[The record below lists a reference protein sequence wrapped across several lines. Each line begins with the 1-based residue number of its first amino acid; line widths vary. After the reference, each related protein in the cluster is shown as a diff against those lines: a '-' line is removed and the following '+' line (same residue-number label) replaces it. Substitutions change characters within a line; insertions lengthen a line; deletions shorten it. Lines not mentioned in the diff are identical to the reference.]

1 MDIIHLLPD
10 SVANQIAAGEVI
22 QRPASVVK
30 ELVENSLDAGAS
42 HITLIMQDAGRTLL
56 QVVDDGKGM
65 SETDVRMAF
74 ERHATSKIQSAA
86 DLFNLHTMGFRGE
99 ALASIVAVAHVEV
112 LTRRPEDEI
121 GTRLVMAGSRVELQE
136 PVQCAVGTTMK
147 VKDLFFNVPARRRFL
162 KTNTTEYRNVLT
174 EFYRMVLVNNGT
186 AFTLVSDDEIIFDL
200 PKQSLKQ
207 RIEAVFGKEK
217 RKGYA
222 SQLVD
227 IETQTQLVNIYGF
240 LGKPELAGK
249 NSQQYFFVNNRYMKH
264 PYFHKAVMMAY
275 QGMLPADATP
285 TYFIYFDINPDAI
298 DVNIH
303 PTKTEIKFADEQS
316 IWQILYAAAKEC
328 LGKFDIAPSIDF
340 DQQGAPDIPAMPH
353 SVQQVSNPQPN
364 FDRTY
369 NPFSQQNSSYMPPPT
384 KQSVRNWEKLY
395 DDFNRERGSLPD
407 HAAQQEYYPSQQ
419 TGKQPEVITADN
431 NVFQF
436 RERYILTPVKSGLMW
451 IDQHRAHTC
460 ILYCQYINQLGST
473 DSATQQLLFPEV
485 LDLSVDDA
493 QLMITLLP
501 DLKKIGFDIEKH
513 GPYSFAVNGVPAS
526 LDQQNPQQI
535 LQDILF
541 QAKTTGAATED
552 NFRHS
557 IALSLAKATAIPYGK
572 ALNADEMNDLINRLF
587 ECPTHARTPDG
598 NVVLYLQTQDD
609 IDKQF

>member
-10 SVANQIAAGEVI
+10 AVANQIAAGEVI

-42 HITLIMQDAGRTLL
+42 HITLIVQDAGRTLL

-112 LTRRPEDEI
+112 FTRRQEDEI
-121 GTRLVMAGSRVELQE
+121 GTHLVMAGSKVELQE
-136 PVQCAVGTTMK
+136 PAQCAVGTTMK
-147 VKDLFFNVPARRRFL
+147 VKNLFFNVPARRRFL
-162 KTNTTEYRNVLT
+162 KTNTTEFRNVLT
-174 EFYRMVLVNNGT
+174 EFYRMVLVNSGT

-200 PKQSLKQ
+200 PQQSEKQ
-207 RIEAVFGKEK
+207 RIEAVFGREK

-222 SQLVD
+222 AQLVD
-227 IETQTQLVNIYGF
+227 IEAKTQLVNIHGF
-240 LGKPELAGK
+240 LGKPELAGR

-264 PYFHKAVMMAY
+264 AYFHKAIMMAY
-275 QGMLPADATP
+275 QGMLPAEAQP
-285 TYFIYFDINPDAI
+285 SYFIYFDINPEAI

-303 PTKTEIKFADEQS
+303 PTKTEIKFADEQA
-316 IWQILYAAAKEC
+316 IWQILYAAAKES
-328 LGKFDIAPSIDF
+328 LGKFDITPSIDF
-340 DQQGAPDIPAMPH
+340 DQDGAPAIPSMPH
-353 SVQQVSNPQPN
+353 NNLSISTPQPN
-364 FDRTY
+364 FDKNY
-369 NPFSQQNSSYMPPPT
+369 NPFRQQDNSYLPSQPKQN
-384 KQSVRNWEKLY
+384 VRNWEKLY
-395 DDFNRERGSLPD
+395 DDFKREHVPSDNNDVKPI
-407 HAAQQEYYPSQQ
+407 QESGQADDALA
-419 TGKQPEVITADN
+419 ADN

-436 RERYILTPVKSGLMW
+436 REKYILTPVKSGLMW

-460 ILYCQYINQLGST
+460 ILYYQYLNQLGKSQ
-473 DSATQQLLFPEV
+473 SPTQQLLFPEV
-485 LDLSVDDA
+485 LNLTVDDA

-501 DLKKIGFDIEKH
+501 DLKKIGFDIEKY
-513 GPYSFAVNGVPAS
+513 GPYSFAINGVPAT
-526 LDQQNPQQI
+526 LQQNPQQT
-535 LQDILF
+535 LQEIIF

-552 NFRHS
+552 NFQHS

-572 ALNADEMNDLINRLF
+572 QLNADEMNDMINKLF

-598 NVVLYLQTQDD
+598 DIVLYLQKHEE
-609 IDKQF
+609 IEKQF